1 LFVLVLVLVSS
12 RGGGER
18 GRFASGWHFFFA
30 FERVVK
36 ESSLLSSVSVARDLV
51 GKIHTFRFGKTHINT
66 SKWKRE

>member
-1 LFVLVLVLVSS
+1 LFVLVLVLVLSS

-18 GRFASGWHFFFA
+18 GRFASGWHFF
-30 FERVVK
+30 ELVVK

-51 GKIHTFRFGKTHINT
+51 GKIHTFLGRENTQNT

>member
-1 LFVLVLVLVSS
+1 LFVLVLVLVLSS

-18 GRFASGWHFFFA
+18 GRFASGWHFF
-30 FERVVK
+30 ELVVK